1 MIEIRLE
8 WEVSWKNAEK
18 YTIWLGVSDPIL
30 FAGGGSKFG
39 PTSIKCRNL
48 TRDVEPPPLKN
59 CKDLTMNL
67 EVKYLLPTASSSANF
82 YIYQLHEGL
91 EMRKIFPHW
100 VRI

>member
-39 PTSIKCRNL
+39 PTSIQG
-48 TRDVEPPPLKN
+48 V
-59 CKDLTMNL
+59 
-67 EVKYLLPTASSSANF
+67 
-82 YIYQLHEGL
+82 
-91 EMRKIFPHW
+91 
-100 VRI
+100 